1 MRRGF
6 KAEAEREAE
15 AARTALMLSKND
27 PIDPWQYANHMGVY
41 VLDFANLGL
50 EEKHVNQLVN
60 VDPGS
65 WSGFTIKE
73 GPNHFV
79 LLNPTHHL
87 KRQRNTMMHEL
98 AHIKLKHRAQRVE
111 ISESGSGLML
121 LSDYPS
127 DQEDEAD
134 WLAAALLL
142 PREALYLH
150 RSNGKSAQQISDI
163 YGVSKELCNW
173 RLRMTGVEF
182 QLKRRAA

>member
-6 KAEAEREAE
+6 KAEAERHAE
-15 AARTALMLSKND
+15 AARADLSLGKND
-27 PIDPWQYANHMGVY
+27 PIDPWQFAEHLGVF
-41 VLDFANLGL
+41 VLNVENVGL
-50 EEKHVNQLVN
+50 EEKHANQLLN
-60 VDPGS
+60 IDPGS

-79 LLNPTHHL
+79 LLNPKHPLT
-87 KRQRNTMMHEL
+87 RQRNTMMHEL
-98 AHIKLKHRAQRVE
+98 SHIKLHHRAQRVE

-121 LSDYPS
+121 LSDYPA

-134 WLAAALLL
+134 WLAGALLL
-142 PREALYLH
+142 PRDALYSH
-150 RSNGKSAQQISDI
+150 RASGKSAQQIADF

-173 RLRMTGVEF
+173 RLRMTGIEF